1 MIGDLPVTGA
11 IRRRIIGSVLPLLLM
26 LPRRANFRQMA
37 IWGGRNEGTYHNW
50 FSKELCL
57 DGFNRSLIDQHGTG
71 DCFVIFDPSFLPK
84 SGKKSPGLGR
94 FWSGQAGAVKRGMEV
109 GCFAVGDLGHR
120 TAFHLDAKLTPTAAE
135 LRKAG
140 KTLMQ
145 HYVSQVEGQAVHIRH
160 FGNCL
165 AADGYFGVG
174 TFVGPVTAMGICLV
188 SCLKSNAALFYAPP
202 PQAEG
207 AKPKKGRPRKKD
219 GKVDWANLDEGRLPV
234 TYEDG
239 EKRVRSGLVY
249 VKCLKRTVRLV
260 AVDYL
265 KEDGTL
271 FTRKLYFCTETGR
284 SAEWVLER
292 YHGRYWIEFNF
303 RDSKQFTG
311 LAHCQST
318 DPVKLENHVNL
329 SLTAVSAAKAAH
341 WLPLPK
347 EERGPFSMAELKNY
361 YYNLALVER
370 FSVALGIDPTE
381 TKNNP
386 KIKELLFSTNYVALA
401 A

>member
-1 MIGDLPVTGA
+1 MIGDLPIRGA
-11 IRRRIIGSVLPLLLM
+11 ICRRIIGSVLPLFLM
-26 LPRRANFRQMA
+26 LPRRANFKQMA
-37 IWGGRNEGTYHNW
+37 IWGERNEGTYHNW
-50 FSKELCL
+50 FGKELCL
-57 DGFNRSLIDQHGTG
+57 DEFNSALIDRHGTG

-84 SGKKSPGLGR
+84 SGKNTPGVGR
-94 FWSGQAGAVKRGMEV
+94 FWSGQAGAVKRGIEV

-145 HYVSQVEGQAVHIRH
+145 HYVSQVEGQLVHIQH

-174 TFVGPVTAMGICLV
+174 TFVGPVTAMGTCLV

-207 AKPKKGRPRKKD
+207 DKRKKGRPRKKD

-234 TYEDG
+234 AYEDT
-239 EKRVRSGLVY
+239 EKRVRSGLAY

-318 DPVKLENHVNL
+318 DPLKLENHVNL

-347 EERGPFSMAELKNY
+347 GERGPFSMAELKNY
-361 YYNLALVER
+361 YHNLALVER
-370 FSVALGIDPTE
+370 FSEALGIDPTE

-386 KIKELLFSTNYVALA
+386 KIKELLFSTDYVALA